1 MILVRVRGAMAIA
14 CVMALLA
21 ACTPKTEEV
30 QTAEPAPSGADA
42 ITPGNPYFGNWTL
55 SAAKIAPWWDEKG
68 DTPVAD
74 PAFSKF
80 TLAADK
86 SSGPPLLTCDKPRYA
101 LNMVPPRGL
110 FEGGLPDPVKEATAL
125 GFTSS
130 SITVMNFS
138 CQSGNADISLEFP
151 MIDDDTILLGLDNVI
166 YTFKRTN
173 G

>member
-1 MILVRVRGAMAIA
+1 MILARVRL
-14 CVMALLA
+14 VMAVASLAALLG
-21 ACTPKTEEV
+21 ACTPKTGDA
-30 QTAEPAPSGADA
+30 QAAAPAPSGADV
-42 ITPGNPYFGNWTL
+42 ITPGNPYFGSWAIF
-55 SAAKIAPWWDEKG
+55 AAKVAPWWDEKG

-125 GFTSS
+125 GFASS

-138 CQSGNADISLEFP
+138 CQSGTADISLEFP
-151 MIDDDTILLGLDNVI
+151 MVNDDTIMLGLDNVL